1 MKEVQV
7 KVTKYVCE
15 NCGAQHNKT
24 SSLHKCY
31 LTDKEIC
38 DKCGAYLPLI
48 PVEIYG
54 DTLDYADVE
63 TEKHFV
69 DKKYTENQWDEER
82 YWEVAKNVRSHYIL
96 MMQELNRAYGEG
108 KITEFLQRHR
118 EYD

>member
-15 NCGAQHNKT
+15 NCGARHSKE
-24 SSLHKCY
+24 SSIHECH
-31 LTDKEIC
+31 LTCKEIC

-48 PVEIYG
+48 PTEIYG
-54 DTLDYADVE
+54 DTLDYVDVE
-63 TEKHFV
+63 TQKYFV

-82 YWEVAKNVRSHYIL
+82 YWQVADNVRKHYIL
-96 MMQELNRAYGEG
+96 MMQELNKAFADGT
-108 KITEFLQRHR
+108 ITEFLQRHR

>member
-15 NCGAQHNKT
+15 NCGAQHSKT

-48 PVEIYG
+48 PTEIYG
-54 DTLDYADVE
+54 DTLDYADAE
-63 TEKHFV
+63 THKELVAKE
-69 DKKYTENQWDEER
+69 YTENQWDEER
-82 YWEVAKNVRSHYIL
+82 YWEVAKNVRRHYIL
-96 MMQELNRAYGEG
+96 MMQELC
-108 KITEFLQRHR
+108 
-118 EYD
+118 